1 MRKRNVDVSTDKCK
15 NDRKK
20 NKNLCDEKGFS
31 VKEVQNYLGLSC
43 IQTVYS
49 WYSGKT
55 LPSTDNLIVLSRL
68 FDTNLESIICVD
80 FVNN

>member
-1 MRKRNVDVSTDKCK
+1 MLMYPLINVKMTGKRI
-15 NDRKK
+15 
-20 NKNLCDEKGFS
+20 KNLCDEKGFS
-31 VKEVQNYLGLSC
+31 VKEVQNHLGLSC